1 MDIWIRGTGNG
12 GEQATRVTREEFCW
26 LVICIR
32 LFSIDGTVSMQA
44 GILHLLLGVS
54 GEGSWQVFISGSGG
68 LGGGLSARGEVVSLL
83 VFRVYISQKDR
94 SFFCEVNPW
103 SC

>member
-12 GEQATRVTREEFCW
+12 GEQTTRVTREFYW
-26 LVICIR
+26 PVICIR
-32 LFSIDGTVSMQA
+32 LFSIDGNVSMQA

-68 LGGGLSARGEVVSLL
+68 LGRGLSARGEVVSLL
-83 VFRVYISQKDR
+83 VFWVYISQKDL
-94 SFFCEVNPW
+94 SFLCEVNPW
-103 SC
+103 GC